1 MTTNPFKFN
10 KEDPMGVQYATLF
23 YFLLL
28 ITIVLAW
35 LSQPKVEKALGAEAR
50 RLKWLYLAVWYVC
63 VAGDWLQGPYVY
75 ALYDAYGFSRH
86 EISQLF
92 VAGFGASMMFG
103 TFVGSVADRM
113 GRKRGC
119 QLYCALYI
127 VSCMTKHVANY
138 WLLMVGRITG
148 GIATSL
154 LFSGFESWLVAEACE
169 KRSLDKD
176 ALGHIFAL
184 MWFGNSL
191 VAILAGVLG
200 DVAVGLGGLQQLG
213 ETALHVGGFCSPFDL
228 AIVVLVVGLL
238 LISFLWEEN
247 YGGSEASAASGEQ
260 ADLATQVKEGVQA
273 IAGSKKLIV
282 VMMMVACFEG
292 SMYTFVFNWTP
303 ALSNQLSTPAFG
315 MVFASFMMA
324 YMCGSSTFDL
334 LRGRGA
340 SAAQLAQWAFGLG
353 AVAFL
358 VAGCMFRLSLEVKNL
373 VTIYGGFLLFEF
385 CCGLYFP
392 SVSTIK
398 GQAVPESI
406 RSTVYNIYRVPM
418 NAIVL
423 GVLLGN
429 ITMTS
434 VFVTCFVLLTW
445 AGLSIRGLKEEGE
458 KDLGAFDVLTA
469 GPILGG
475 AKGDV
480 ESYGAATA
488 TAQ

>member
-35 LSQPKVEKALGAEAR
+35 ASQPKVEKALGAEAR

-92 VAGFGASMMFG
+92 VAGFGSSMFFG
-103 TFVGSVADRM
+103 TFVGSFADKI

-119 QLYCALYI
+119 QLYCVLYI
-127 VSCMTKHVANY
+127 ASCCTKHFANY
-138 WLLMVGRITG
+138 WVLMVGRVTG

-154 LFSGFESWLVAEACE
+154 LFSGFESWLVSEACE
-169 KRSLDKD
+169 KRRLDKD

-191 VAILAGVLG
+191 VAIIAGILG
-200 DVAVGLGGLQQLG
+200 DVTVGFGGLTKLG
-213 ETALHVGGFCSPFDL
+213 ETAFHVGGFCSPFDL
-228 AIVVLVVGLL
+228 AILLLVVGLL

-247 YGGSEASAASGEQ
+247 YGTSEASQPGSEQ
-260 ADLATQVKEGVQA
+260 EGLAKQVMDGAQA
-273 IAGSKKLIV
+273 IASSKKLMII
-282 VMMMVACFEG
+282 MGMVACFEG

-303 ALSNQLSTPAFG
+303 ALSNKLSTPAFG

-324 YMCGSSTFDL
+324 YMCGSSTFDI

-340 SAAQLAQWAFGLG
+340 SAIQLAQLAFFLG
-353 AVAFL
+353 AAAFL
-358 VAGCMFRLSLEVKNL
+358 VAGIAFMVSLS
-373 VTIYGGFLLFEF
+373 VTTMGLIYSGFILFEF

>member
-35 LSQPKVEKALGAEAR
+35 ASQPKVEKALGAEAR

-92 VAGFGASMMFG
+92 VAGFGSSMFFG
-103 TFVGSVADRM
+103 TFVGSFADKI

-119 QLYCALYI
+119 QLYCVLYI
-127 VSCMTKHVANY
+127 ASCCTKHFANY
-138 WLLMVGRITG
+138 WVLMVGRVTG

-154 LFSGFESWLVAEACE
+154 LFSGFESWLVSEACE
-169 KRSLDKD
+169 KRRLDKD

-191 VAILAGVLG
+191 VAIIAGILG
-200 DVAVGLGGLQQLG
+200 DVTVGFGGLTKLG
-213 ETALHVGGFCSPFDL
+213 ETAFHVGGFCSPFDL
-228 AIVVLVVGLL
+228 AILLLVVGLL

-247 YGGSEASAASGEQ
+247 YGTSEASQPGSEQ
-260 ADLATQVKEGVQA
+260 EGLAKQVMDGAQA
-273 IAGSKKLIV
+273 IASSKTLMII
-282 VMMMVACFEG
+282 MGMVACFEG

-303 ALSNQLSTPAFG
+303 ALSNKLSTPAFG

-334 LRGRGA
+334 LRGKGA
-340 SAAQLAQWAFGLG
+340 SVTLLARWAFGLG
-353 AVAFL
+353 SAAFL
-358 VAGCMFRLSLEVKNL
+358 LAGCTSKLSLNVSQL
-373 VTIYGGFLLFEF
+373 IFIYLGFLLFEF

-398 GQAVPESI
+398 GEAVPESI
-406 RSTVYNIYRVPM
+406 RSTVYNLYRVPM

-423 GVLLGN
+423 AVLLTN
-429 ITMTS
+429 LSMTS
-434 VFVTCFVLLTW
+434 VFVTCFALLAS
-445 AGLSIRGLKEEGE
+445 AGAATVGLGRAGVPG
-458 KDLGAFDVLTA
+458 LGAC
-469 GPILGG
+469 
-475 AKGDV
+475 DV
-480 ESYGAATA
+480 ESYGTA
-488 TAQ
+488 SGKGL

>member
-1 MTTNPFKFN
+1 MAGNPFQFN
-10 KEDPMGVQYATLF
+10 KADPMGVPYAVIF
-23 YFLLL
+23 YLLL
-28 ITIVLAW
+28 AVTVALAW
-35 LSQPKVEKALGAEAR
+35 ASQPKAEKALSAEAS

-75 ALYDAYGFSRH
+75 ALYDAYGFSHRG
-86 EISQLF
+86 ISQLF
-92 VAGFGASMMFG
+92 VAGFGASMVFG
-103 TFVGSVADRM
+103 TFVGSITDTI
-113 GRKRGC
+113 GRKKGC
-119 QLYCALYI
+119 QLYCLLYI
-127 VSCMTKHVANY
+127 ASCMTKHFSHY
-138 WLLMVGRITG
+138 WVLMVGRVTG

-247 YGGSEASAASGEQ
+247 YGTSEASQPSSEQ
-260 ADLATQVKEGVQA
+260 EGLAKQVMDGAQA
-273 IAGSKKLIV
+273 IASSKKLMII
-282 VMMMVACFEG
+282 MGMVACFEG

-303 ALSNQLSTPAFG
+303 ALSNSLSTPAFG

-324 YMCGSSTFDL
+324 YMCGSSTFDI

-340 SAAQLAQWAFGLG
+340 SATQLAQWAFFLG
-353 AVAFL
+353 AAAFL
-358 VAGCMFRLSLEVKNL
+358 VAGIAFMVSLS
-373 VTIYGGFLLFEF
+373 VTTMGLIYSGFILFEF

>member
-1 MTTNPFKFN
+1 MAGNPLQFDWA
-10 KEDPMGVQYATLF
+10 DPMGPAYAAMF
-23 YFLLL
+23 YLLL
-28 ITIVLAW
+28 AITGTLAW
-35 LSQPKVEKALGAEAR
+35 AAQPRSERPLDPDAR
-50 RLKWLYLAVWYVC
+50 GLQWSFLVPWYAC

-92 VAGFGASMMFG
+92 VAGFGSSMFFG
-103 TFVGSVADRM
+103 TFVGSFADKI

-119 QLYCALYI
+119 QLYCMLYI
-127 VSCMTKHVANY
+127 ASCCTKHFANY
-138 WLLMVGRITG
+138 WVLMVGRVTG

-154 LFSGFESWLVAEACE
+154 LFSGFESWLVSEACE
-169 KRSLDKD
+169 KRRLDKD

-191 VAILAGVLG
+191 VAIIAGILG
-200 DVAVGLGGLQQLG
+200 DVTVGFGGLTKLG
-213 ETALHVGGFCSPFDL
+213 ETAFHVGGFCSPFDL
-228 AIVVLVVGLL
+228 AILLLVVGLL

-247 YGGSEASAASGEQ
+247 YGTSEASQPSSEQ
-260 ADLATQVKEGVQA
+260 EGLAKQVMDGAQA
-273 IAGSKKLIV
+273 IASSKTLMII
-282 VMMMVACFEG
+282 MGMVACFEG

-303 ALSNQLSTPAFG
+303 ALSNSLSTPAFG

-334 LRGRGA
+334 LRGKGA
-340 SAAQLAQWAFGLG
+340 SVTLLARWAFGLG
-353 AVAFL
+353 SAAFL
-358 VAGCMFRLSLEVKNL
+358 LAGCTSKLSLNVSQL
-373 VTIYGGFLLFEF
+373 IFIYLGFLLFEF

-423 GVLLGN
+423 AVLLGN
-429 ITMTS
+429 ISMTS
-434 VFVTCFVLLTW
+434 VFVTCFVLLTS
-445 AGLSIRGLKEEGE
+445 AGLSIRGLREVPE
-458 KDLGAFDVLTA
+458 KGLGALDVLAA
-469 GPILGG
+469 GPILQG